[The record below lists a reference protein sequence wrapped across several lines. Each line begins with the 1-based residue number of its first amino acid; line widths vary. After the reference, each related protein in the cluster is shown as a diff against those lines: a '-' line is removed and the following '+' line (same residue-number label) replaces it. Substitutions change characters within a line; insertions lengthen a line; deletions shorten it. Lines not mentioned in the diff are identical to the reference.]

1 MVGVTSSGRFYAN
14 RFSVTGCHADCQGGR
29 NKTLSER
36 GHLPISYLDQIWEV
50 WPNIVFLGLTQTSP
64 RLRSVAAVPP
74 EVRTYHLSKIIGYMY
89 TCGVPDKFEY
99 RRYSVLGYLVL
110 IDTKV
115 NIYIIFIFYL
125 LYNSLYNWKILSKLS
140 KLCIWIQTRFLLYL
154 CNP

>member
-1 MVGVTSSGRFYAN
+1 MVGVTSCDRKTVGVKTPR
-14 RFSVTGCHADCQGGR
+14 GCHADHLECPI
-29 NKTLSER
+29 KLILKR

-74 EVRTYHLSKIIGYMY
+74 EVRTYHLSKITRYMY

-110 IDTKV
+110 ITTKV

-154 CNP
+154 CDP

>member
-1 MVGVTSSGRFYAN
+1 MVGVTSSGRFHAN
-14 RFSVTGCHADCQGGR
+14 RFSVTGCHADHQECPI
-29 NKTLSER
+29 KLILER

-50 WPNIVFLGLTQTSP
+50 WSNIVFLGLTQTSP

-74 EVRTYHLSKIIGYMY
+74 EVRTYHLSKITTYMY

-110 IDTKV
+110 LSTKV

-154 CNP
+154 CDP